1 MCLDCG
7 SKLETCRAG
16 DPKPFHTM
24 ATNPTTLDVW
34 VAESTQLH
42 LIQQQPRRRPS
53 EECIISLLCHR
64 PGFGLDLRLV
74 VFMMLPPTS
83 QSICSSDRTKRW
95 AKDERQKTHFLHY
108 STILAMHVLCCKRQY
123 LYIKI
128 YYVHCLGKLYAD
140 LRGTCILP
148 LESSNRHRNRIQH

>member
-7 SKLETCRAG
+7 SKLDTCRAG

-24 ATNPTTLDVW
+24 AMNPTTLDVW
-34 VAESTQLH
+34 VTESTQLH
-42 LIQQQPRRRPS
+42 LIQQQPRCRPS

-83 QSICSSDRTKRW
+83 QSICLSDRTKRW

-108 STILAMHVLCCKRQY
+108 STILAIHVLCCKRQY
-123 LYIKI
+123 LSI
-128 YYVHCLGKLYAD
+128 VLVNFML
-140 LRGTCILP
+140 TCGVPAFCHWNPVTGIAI
-148 LESSNRHRNRIQH
+148 ESNTKTSKH